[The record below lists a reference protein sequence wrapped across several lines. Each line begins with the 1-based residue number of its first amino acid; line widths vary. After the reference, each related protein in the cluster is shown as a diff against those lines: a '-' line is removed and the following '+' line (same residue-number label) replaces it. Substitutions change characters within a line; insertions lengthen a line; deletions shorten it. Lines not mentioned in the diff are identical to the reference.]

1 MTKPIETVDTT
12 LFALLSD
19 QNTQLRIPIYQR
31 PYTWGKK
38 GDKSCKKK
46 LTDFIELVLDLS
58 NKPNKEAF
66 CGFLVTLPEVR
77 WGRRRGFLNVIDGQQ
92 RLTTISLLYVK
103 LCHSLQQMTAEHGIL
118 EPDKRMLLDFHSDI
132 LNGSLVF
139 PNVEPQDID
148 SLLRLRTGE
157 RDRQAYLGLLSAKWN
172 QIHEGDDSITNGYRT
187 ISSLVD
193 KYFEGKPSYADVEGI
208 YEATK
213 RLHIATL
220 AIQDSSLGVNNIF
233 ESINFKGEKLSDFDL
248 IRNFVVE
255 YYDGGASVAER
266 MYKERWEKLE
276 FAFRGVFGEKDYESE
291 LSNAIFAYLK
301 SIQVDV
307 SKGEIYEA
315 FKGHFK
321 SGQNYLIKENDV
333 NEIAEGL
340 ATYQVIMRPGTDA
353 SGVWTGLVAPEIL
366 NKLRLS
372 EDQKKSLQVFSTL
385 RLSVPVPFMMNVIKN
400 PKSAVKTEAIA
411 KAAKA
416 VESFFVRHD
425 LSGGATKSLAEPFNT
440 LTSAYCSWDGNDAQG
455 VAQNIDKWFKIS
467 LMKKNRK
474 KELVPMFATSEQVE
488 RYLADAN
495 VYEDNYDVLKYVL
508 YALNS
513 VGGAEPPTGNHEI
526 DHVMPQTLNDEWTIY
541 ITRHQGQVRD
551 YMKYLNRLGNLTL
564 LTEKMNIVASN
575 DTYEERKKF
584 YELSGFVR
592 TRELALDSAWKVW
605 SFDVIKLRQK
615 QLVDDICKLFP

>member
-46 LTDFIELVLDLS
+46 LSDFVELVLDLS
-58 NKPNKEAF
+58 NKGKKEAF

-92 RLTTISLLYVK
+92 RLTTISLLYIK
-103 LCHSLQQMTAEHGIL
+103 LCHSLQQMAAEHGIP
-118 EPDKRMLLDFHSDI
+118 ESDKIEILAFHSDI

-139 PNVEPQDID
+139 PKVDPLDID
-148 SLLRLRTGE
+148 ALLRLRTGE
-157 RDRQAYLGLLSAKWN
+157 RDRQAYLRLLNANWN
-172 QIHEGDDSITNGYRT
+172 QIPEGDDSITNGYRT
-187 ISSLVD
+187 ISSLINKNFD
-193 KYFEGKPSYADVEGI
+193 GKPTYADVEGI

-255 YYDGGASVAER
+255 YYEGGATVAEK

-301 SIQVDV
+301 SVQVEV

-321 SGQNYLIKENDV
+321 SGQNFVIKETHI

-340 ATYQVIMRPGTDA
+340 ATYQVIMRPAVDA
-353 SGVWTGLVAPEIL
+353 SGVWTGLVSPRVLEKLKL
-366 NKLRLS
+366 N
-372 EDQKKSLQVFSTL
+372 EEQKKSLQAFSAL
-385 RLSVPVPFMMNVIKN
+385 RLSVPVPFMMNVIKS
-400 PKSAVKTEAIA
+400 PKSSVPGEAIV
-411 KAAKA
+411 KAAKV

-425 LSGGATKSLAEPFNT
+425 LSGGATKSLAEPFNA
-440 LTSAYCSWDGNDAQG
+440 LTAAYCLWDGKGEDGQP
-455 VAQNIDKWFKIS
+455 QHIDKWFKVS
-467 LMKKNRK
+467 LLKKNRK
-474 KELVPMFATSEQVE
+474 RELVPMFPTSEQIE
-488 RYLADAN
+488 KYLSDAN
-495 VYEDNYDVLKYVL
+495 VYEDHYDVLKYVL
-508 YALNS
+508 YALNGA
-513 VGGAEPPTGNHEI
+513 GGAEPPAGAHEI
-526 DHVMPQTLNDEWTIY
+526 DHVMPQSLNSEWEAY
-541 ITRHQGQVRD
+541 IKRYSGELREQV
-551 YMKYLNRLGNLTL
+551 KYINRLGNLTL
-564 LTEKMNIVASN
+564 LTEKMNLNASN
-575 DTYEERKKF
+575 DTYENRKVLYKD
-584 YELSGFVR
+584 SGFVR
-592 TRELALDSAWKVW
+592 TRELALDQKWKVW
-605 SFDVIKLRQK
+605 NTDAIKSRQK
-615 QLVDDICKLFP
+615 KLVDDICGLFS